1 MLRRMAPLT
10 INSTL
15 KLRSGYDIPVLGFG
29 VSLVPPQEPPCDK
42 LTLSGLANVN
52 TPLNPHPTNPHQL
65 TPIAPPPKPKQPSPT
80 PSTPATAT

>member
-29 VSLVPPQEPPCDK
+29 VSSVPPQEPPRPK
-42 LTLSGLANVN
+42 LTHFRSGKCKHPPDSP
-52 TPLNPHPTNPHQL
+52 TPINPHQL
-65 TPIAPPPKPKQPSPT
+65 TPIAPRTKPKQPSPT
-80 PSTPATAT
+80 P